1 MALQAAESPTGVLSP
16 LWSQIAAGAV
26 ERDRSARFPTEAF
39 EALGA
44 AGVLGARGRVAEWAL
59 VRAAA
64 RVDGS
69 VARIL
74 DGHFNAAERLDLLA
88 PPALRMR
95 DLADVAAGRLWL
107 GVWGADPAQPHEGEP
122 ARLGPDGRV
131 RGTKLFCSGAGG
143 VQRAL
148 VTVRGGA
155 DADTPPLL
163 VYLDVRERPGD
174 GVTIDRSWFH
184 GAGMRASES
193 HRVVFDGVEPLAV
206 LGEPGELGR
215 EPWFSRDAMRTAA
228 TWVGLADAIVD
239 AALGA
244 LAQRPVIGELE
255 AHAAGRLQTAR
266 GTCDAW
272 IALAARRA
280 DAGDDLR
287 ETSIAYRA
295 AIAGAVRTILDTA
308 AAACGTR
315 PFAEGELL
323 DRARRDLEL
332 FLHQHR
338 LDPLL
343 ARLGRARLE
352 QLR

>member
-1 MALQAAESPTGVLSP
+1 MSVRAAAPATPGQAALSP
-16 LWSQIAAGAV
+16 LWTEIAAGAV
-26 ERDRSARFPTEAF
+26 ERDRQARFPVEAF

-69 VARIL
+69 VARVL

-88 PPALRMR
+88 PPALRMH
-95 DLADVAAGRLWL
+95 DLAEVAAGRLWL
-107 GVWGADPAQPHEGEP
+107 GVWGADPARPHEGEP
-122 ARLGPDGRV
+122 ARLGTDGRV

-143 VQRAL
+143 IHRAL
-148 VTVRGGA
+148 VTVRGGSG
-155 DADTPPLL
+155 DEPPLL
-163 VYLDVRERPGD
+163 AYLDVREGD
-174 GVTIDRSWFH
+174 GVEIDRSWFN

-193 HRVVFDGVEPLAV
+193 HRVTFDGVEPLAL
-206 LGEPGELGR
+206 LGEPGELVR
-215 EPWFSRDAMRTAA
+215 DPWFSRDAMRTAA
-228 TWVGLADAIVD
+228 TWVGLADGIAD
-239 AALGA
+239 AALTA
-244 LAQRPVIGELE
+244 LAERPHVGELE
-255 AHAAGRLQTAR
+255 AHAAGKLIAAR

-280 DAGDDLR
+280 EDDAR
-287 ETSIAYRA
+287 ATSIAYRA
-295 AIAGAVRTILDTA
+295 AIAAAAREIVETA
-308 AAACGTR
+308 ASACGTR
-315 PFAEGELL
+315 PFAAGGLL
-323 DRARRDLEL
+323 ERHRRDLEL